1 MSKNEYKEGIEEAIR
16 TLRFAI
22 ECLDESLNNMDRY
35 ICTNEET
42 GLTFSRLDA
51 LWARDYIKTTADL
64 IFKVATSE
72 ID

>member
-1 MSKNEYKEGIEEAIR
+1 MSKNEYKEGIQEAIR
-16 TLRFAI
+16 ILRFAI
-22 ECLDESLNNMDRY
+22 EGLDESLNNMDRY

-51 LWARDYIKTTADL
+51 LSARDYIKTGADL
-64 IFKVATSE
+64 LFKLATSK